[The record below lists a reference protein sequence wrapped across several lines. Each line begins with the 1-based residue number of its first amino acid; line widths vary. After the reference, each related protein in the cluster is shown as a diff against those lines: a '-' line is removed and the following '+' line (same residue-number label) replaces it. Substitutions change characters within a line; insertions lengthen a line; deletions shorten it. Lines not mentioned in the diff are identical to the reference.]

1 MSTTMNVMKHY
12 IFPTLIGISFILP
25 NGWVSTLEAILNDYV
40 PMAKCM
46 IPSSQI
52 TPTVMINMEVP
63 LQPSLPLNGYQSP
76 QEDSMSC
83 YGDFCCYKSCRL
95 LVFL

>member
-1 MSTTMNVMKHY
+1 MKHY

-25 NGWVSTLEAILNDYV
+25 NAWVSTLEAILYDYV

-52 TPTVMINMEVP
+52 TPIGMINMEVL
-63 LQPSLPLNGYQSP
+63 LQPNVPLNGY
-76 QEDSMSC
+76 
-83 YGDFCCYKSCRL
+83 
-95 LVFL
+95 

>member
-12 IFPTLIGISFILP
+12 IFPTLIGISFIVP
-25 NGWVSTLEAILNDYV
+25 NAWVSTLEAILYDYV

-52 TPTVMINMEVP
+52 TPITMINMEVY
-63 LQPSLPLNGYQSP
+63 LQPSISLNGY
-76 QEDSMSC
+76 
-83 YGDFCCYKSCRL
+83 
-95 LVFL
+95 